1 MPTPAQELADL
12 LCSCRLRELAHK
24 LKLWALVQRRPWF
37 HLFAEAVRMFLPPS
51 IVGLPEYKR
60 PPAWLTPEF
69 VHRHRAASTGY
80 ETRLKLCRALPSFQD
95 NLATLNALRRQLG
108 CDQPAP
114 EPLYETRYPF
124 LDRDLLE
131 FLFAIPREQLVRPG
145 QRRSL
150 MRRSLAGIVPDALLN
165 RRRKA
170 YVARAPLTS
179 LSGDA
184 SDLIQMSSQMAS
196 TLFGFVDARAF
207 SDVIQR
213 ARDGQMVLMVNLTR
227 TSASGVLVAGSHQSR
242 SDSQAFAPPGRSGPS
257 GDDDGR
263 CDSTVFTENSAS

>member
-1 MPTPAQELADL
+1 M
-12 LCSCRLRELAHK
+12 
-24 LKLWALVQRRPWF
+24 
-37 HLFAEAVRMFLPPS
+37 
-51 IVGLPEYKR
+51 
-60 PPAWLTPEF
+60 
-69 VHRHRAASTGY
+69 
-80 ETRLKLCRALPSFQD
+80 
-95 NLATLNALRRQLG
+95 NALRRQLG

-179 LSGDA
+179 ISGDA
-184 SDLIQMSSQMAS
+184 SDLIHISSQMA
-196 TLFGFVDARAF
+196 TTRLGFVDAGAF

-213 ARDGQMVLMVNLTR
+213 ARDGQMV
-227 TSASGVLVAGSHQSR
+227 
-242 SDSQAFAPPGRSGPS
+242 
-257 GDDDGR
+257 
-263 CDSTVFTENSAS
+263 